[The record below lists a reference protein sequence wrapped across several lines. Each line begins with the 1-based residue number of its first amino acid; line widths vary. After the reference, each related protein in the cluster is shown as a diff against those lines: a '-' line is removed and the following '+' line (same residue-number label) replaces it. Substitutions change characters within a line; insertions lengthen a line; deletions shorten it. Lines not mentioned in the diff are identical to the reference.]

1 MDLEIYQYVFII
13 IGSFIAGVV
22 NTLAGN
28 GSAITLSILT
38 EIIGLPANVANGSN
52 RVGVTTQGMVS
63 SYAFYKNGKL
73 DFKANKLLI
82 IFITIGAIFGVY
94 VATIIS
100 NEVFKAVF
108 KYLLVVMLFVV
119 LIKPKRWLIE
129 TQVNHDV
136 PLWLSI
142 PLYLAIG
149 FYGGFIQMGMGIIF
163 LAVLVLVVKQNIIEA
178 NAIKAFTVFF
188 YTIFVLFYFHHR
200 GLVDW
205 KAGGLLAIGQT
216 VGGYLTAN
224 YASKYKGAEIWAYRL
239 LVFIIVL
246 VILKMFGVLS
256 FLS

>member
-1 MDLEIYQYVFII
+1 MDLELYQYVII
-13 IGSFIAGVV
+13 IVGSFLAGVV

-38 EIIGLPANVANGSN
+38 EIIGLPANIANGSN
-52 RVGVTTQGMVS
+52 RVGVTSQGMVS
-63 SYAFYKNGKL
+63 SYAFYKNDKL
-73 DFKANKLLI
+73 NFSSNRLLI
-82 IFITIGAIFGVY
+82 IFITIGALFGVY

-100 NEVFKAVF
+100 NEAFKEVF
-108 KYLLVVMLFVV
+108 KYLLIAMLLVV
-119 LIKPKRWLIE
+119 LVKPKRWLIQ
-129 TQVNHDV
+129 TQKDHEV
-136 PLWLSI
+136 PTWISI

-163 LAVLVLVVKQNIIEA
+163 LAVLVLVCKQNIIEA

-188 YTIFVLFYFHHR
+188 YTVFVLAYFHYK
-200 GLVDW
+200 GLIDW

-239 LVFIIVL
+239 LIIIIIV
-246 VILKMFGVLS
+246 VILKMFGIIN
-256 FLS
+256 F

>member
-1 MDLEIYQYVFII
+1 MDLEFYQYVII
-13 IGSFIAGVV
+13 IVGSFLAGVV

-38 EIIGLPANVANGSN
+38 EIIGLPGNIANGSN
-52 RVGVTTQGMVS
+52 RVGVTSQGMVS

-73 DFKANKLLI
+73 NFSSNKLLI

-100 NEVFKAVF
+100 NEAFKEVF
-108 KYLLVVMLFVV
+108 KYLLVVMLLVV
-119 LIKPKRWLIE
+119 LVKPKRWLIE
-129 TQVNHDV
+129 TQVDHHV
-136 PLWLSI
+136 PLWMSI

-149 FYGGFIQMGMGIIF
+149 FYGGFIQMGMGILF
-163 LAVLVLVVKQNIIEA
+163 LAVLVLVCKQNIIEA

-188 YTIFVLFYFHHR
+188 YTVFVLTYFHYK

-216 VGGYLTAN
+216 FGGYITAN

-239 LVFIIVL
+239 LIIIIIL
-246 VILKMFGVLS
+246 VILKMFGIIN
-256 FLS
+256 F